1 MRKSYVRCLMILPVY
16 LCEINVKIWM
26 EDSGQL
32 TQRDMWCCTV

>member
-1 MRKSYVRCLMILPVY
+1 
-16 LCEINVKIWM
+16 M